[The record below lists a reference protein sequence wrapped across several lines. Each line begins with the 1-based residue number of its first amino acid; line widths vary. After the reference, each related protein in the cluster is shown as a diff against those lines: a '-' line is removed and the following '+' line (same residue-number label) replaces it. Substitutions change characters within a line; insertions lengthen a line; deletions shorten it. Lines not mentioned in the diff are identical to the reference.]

1 MSKVAFVG
9 GASAGIGR
17 AVAGRLARDGFDLVV
32 CSRDSDR
39 IVETAEKIAAE
50 YGVQVRPA
58 PGDLSQAADLE
69 QVADTALSA
78 FGRID
83 VLFSNTGGPKPGRL
97 AGMTDADWYTAHD
110 LLLMSFVRLVRRFVP
125 GMVEAGEGRIILLTS
140 LAVHQAVDDLL
151 ASTAYR
157 SAATAVAKL
166 LAREYGPSGV
176 TVNCVAPGA
185 IDTARR
191 AQAVGMRAEA
201 AGITLEEQ
209 FAEDEAHIPVRRAGT
224 AAEVAEVVGFLAS
237 PAAAYV
243 TGAVL
248 PVDGGA
254 REEIW

>member
-9 GASAGIGR
+9 GASSGIGR
-17 AVAGRLARDGFDLVV
+17 AVAERLARDGLDLVV
-32 CSRDSDR
+32 CSRDADR
-39 IVETAEKIAAE
+39 ILETAEKIAAE
-50 YGVQVRPA
+50 YGVRVQPV
-58 PGDLSQAADLE
+58 PGDLALAGSLE

-97 AGMTDADWYTAHD
+97 ADMTDADWYTAHD

-140 LAVHQAVDDLL
+140 VAVHQAVDDLL
-151 ASTAYR
+151 TSTAYR

-166 LAREYGPSGV
+166 LARDYGPHGV

-185 IDTARR
+185 IDTPRR
-191 AQAVGMRAEA
+191 AQAVSMRAKA
-201 AGITLEEQ
+201 AGISIEEQ
-209 FAEDEAHIPVRRAGT
+209 FASDDAHVPVRRAGT
-224 AAEVAEVVGFLAS
+224 AAEVAEAVSFLAS
-237 PAAAYV
+237 PAAAYM

-248 PVDGGA
+248 PVDGGMKEA
-254 REEIW
+254 IW